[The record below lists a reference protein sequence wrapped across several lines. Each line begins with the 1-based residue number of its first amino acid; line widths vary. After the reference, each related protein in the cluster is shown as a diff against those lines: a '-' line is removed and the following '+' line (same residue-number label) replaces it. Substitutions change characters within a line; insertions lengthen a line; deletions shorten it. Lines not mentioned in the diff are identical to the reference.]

1 MKPGTEHYP
10 RRPTLRGDR
19 YPQPLELRRIQHIGI
34 SVRDLDRTLAFW
46 EAFLGTPARWRRVLD
61 AGYLGRV
68 TGYAGVRIEAA
79 LIDLPGGMA
88 LEILGYLM
96 DGRTPNPPDTA
107 NPGNVHFCIEV
118 DDADKMW
125 ERAVA
130 AGAEARSPGPVD
142 ITEGPNAGARSCYLR
157 DPDGITFELYQPK
170 PSTPAPA
177 APE

>member
-79 LIDLPGGMA
+79 LIDL
-88 LEILGYLM
+88 E
-96 DGRTPNPPDTA
+96 DR
-107 NPGNVHFCIEV
+107 
-118 DDADKMW
+118 
-125 ERAVA
+125 
-130 AGAEARSPGPVD
+130 
-142 ITEGPNAGARSCYLR
+142 LR
-157 DPDGITFELYQPK
+157 DQASFEAGPRARI
-170 PSTPAPA
+170 PSPSVPNG
-177 APE
+177 